1 MAQRTAV
8 FGSSSGLH
16 SRPAATFAKA
26 ATASKH
32 AVTLSAGDTSVDA
45 RSVLALLRLGVKTGD
60 EVALEVQGPEA
71 DRVADDLR
79 ALLEQDLDA
88 A

>member
-16 SRPAATFAKA
+16 SRPAATLARA
-26 ATASKH
+26 AAASKH
-32 AVTLSAGDTSVDA
+32 TVTLAAGDTSVDA
-45 RSVLALLRLGVKTGD
+45 RSILALLQLGVNTGD
-60 EVALEVQGPEA
+60 EVALEVDGPEA
-71 DRVADDLR
+71 DRVADELQ

>member
-16 SRPAATFAKA
+16 SRPAATFARA
-26 ATASKH
+26 AAASQH
-32 AVTLSAGDTSVDA
+32 SVTLAAGDTSVDA
-45 RSVLALLRLGVKTGD
+45 RSILALLQLGVKSGD
-60 EVALEVQGPEA
+60 EVALEVDGPEA
-71 DRVADDLR
+71 DRVADELQ

>member
-16 SRPAATFAKA
+16 SRPAATLAKA
-26 ATASKH
+26 AAASKH
-32 AVTLSAGDTSVDA
+32 AVTLSAGDASVDA
-45 RSVLALLRLGVKTGD
+45 RSVLALLQLGVKSGD

-71 DRVADDLR
+71 DRVADDLQ
-79 ALLEQDLDA
+79 ALLERDLDVA
-88 A
+88 